1 MREAQQMQLQ
11 ESTEKKAEEDRG
23 KEEVRMKK
31 QTTKKKNKKKVRD
44 NTYSR
49 VRSIKKQKRK
59 YEKLLKEPD
68 DEETE
73 SEGDKQTTQ
82 MW

>member
-1 MREAQQMQLQ
+1 MQLQ
-11 ESTEKKAEEDRG
+11 ESTEKKAEEDRE

-49 VRSIKKQKRK
+49 VRSMKKQKRNTK
-59 YEKLLKEPD
+59 AAEEPD
-68 DEETE
+68 EEVKVITNHANVII
-73 SEGDKQTTQ
+73 K
-82 MW
+82 

>member
-31 QTTKKKNKKKVRD
+31 QTTKKKTKKGCG
-44 NTYSR
+44 
-49 VRSIKKQKRK
+49 IIRK
-59 YEKLLKEPD
+59 AGSVDKEAEAQYE
-68 DEETE
+68 
-73 SEGDKQTTQ
+73 SCRRAR
-82 MW
+82 

>member
-1 MREAQQMQLQ
+1 MQLQ

-23 KEEVRMKK
+23 KEEVHMKK

-49 VRSIKKQKRK
+49 VRSKRNKLPKSPMMKKREVKVITNHANVI
-59 YEKLLKEPD
+59 LK
-68 DEETE
+68 
-73 SEGDKQTTQ
+73 
-82 MW
+82 